1 MSIPSRL
8 NSLTILA
15 ASVLSAVLGSVHG
28 FSVFLVFLENAFDV
42 NRASAS
48 LTYSLALVFL
58 TLAVLYGHRFYGRAS
73 PPKFALGVCL
83 LAAAGAVMAAFA
95 PNLWM
100 VWFGYSLIFGTANGL
115 GYGYA
120 LQLAGQALPERKG
133 FAMGVVTAAYGIG
146 AAGAP
151 IGFAFAMN
159 VGEFF
164 AAMMSLACV
173 LVITGLVTA
182 ILLGKSGAR
191 FKTSIQE
198 DTNKT
203 GATPLQTVWLW
214 VGFGT
219 GVAAGLMAIGHAA
232 PIAQSLGMSK
242 SVAVAA
248 PALISLCIIP
258 GAFLAGW
265 LVDHLKPKSIL
276 FSLPL
281 LSAAAL
287 LLLTQS
293 SGVITLFSCLMIV
306 GFAYG
311 ALIAVYP
318 AIISHAFGA
327 IAGIRIYGRV
337 FTAWGSAGLA
347 APWFA
352 GFLFDL
358 NGNYSLALLIAGAFA
373 VLSSLM
379 AATLKLGH

>member
-15 ASVLSAVLGSVHG
+15 ASILSAVLGSVHG

-83 LAAAGAVMAAFA
+83 LAATGAALAAFA
-95 PNLWM
+95 PNLWL

-133 FAMGVVTAAYGIG
+133 FAMGIVTAAYGIG

-151 IGFAFAMN
+151 IVFAVAMKT
-159 VGEFF
+159 GGFF
-164 AAMMSLACV
+164 AAMMSLACI
-173 LVITGLVTA
+173 LAITGLIAA
-182 ILLGKSGAR
+182 ILLKKSKARFKTTIQEETGKSGA
-191 FKTSIQE
+191 TM
-198 DTNKT
+198 
-203 GATPLQTVWLW
+203 LQTVWLW
-214 VGFGT
+214 VGFGS

-242 SVAVAA
+242 SDAVAA
-248 PALISLCIIP
+248 PVLTSLCIIP

-265 LVDHLKPKSIL
+265 LVDRVTPRSIL

-281 LSAAAL
+281 LSAGAL
-287 LLLTQS
+287 LLLTQAT
-293 SGVITLFSCLMIV
+293 GGIALFVYMMIV

-318 AIISHAFGA
+318 AVISHAFGA

-358 NGNYSLALLIAGAFA
+358 NGNYSLALLVACAFA
-373 VLSSLM
+373 ILSSLT
-379 AATLKLGH
+379 AATLKLQP

>member
-1 MSIPSRL
+1 
-8 NSLTILA
+8 
-15 ASVLSAVLGSVHG
+15 
-28 FSVFLVFLENAFDV
+28 
-42 NRASAS
+42 
-48 LTYSLALVFL
+48 
-58 TLAVLYGHRFYGRAS
+58 
-73 PPKFALGVCL
+73 
-83 LAAAGAVMAAFA
+83 MAAFA

-191 FKTSIQE
+191 FKTSIHE

-352 GFLFDL
+352 GFLYDL